1 MNHTKCM
8 LVTLLSFLIGGI
20 CTTTHAFDPG
30 PGWHMERISE
40 TIKKSR
46 ILADNALKNVQD
58 ALKKLNE
65 AQGKLQ
71 EALSGLAEQEK
82 LQGEMKKE
90 TNNKKNN
97 REWVKA

>member
-1 MNHTKCM
+1 M
-8 LVTLLSFLIGGI
+8 
-20 CTTTHAFDPG
+20 
-30 PGWHMERISE
+30 
-40 TIKKSR
+40 
-46 ILADNALKNVQD
+46 QD